1 MLFVIPSFAFLR
13 FEVEQLVERLGL
25 ELPRDAH

>member
-1 MLFVIPSFAFLR
+1 MQSVLFVVPSFAFLR

-25 ELPRDAH
+25 SI